1 VNEPQRDHP
10 GLPRPPRP
18 TLSLVLPI
26 YNEEAVIPE
35 LHRQLQDFLAK
46 LGLSAEVVFVNDGS
60 RDRSMDLLRDIAA
73 EETRYRVVA
82 FARNFG
88 HQAAITA
95 GIDYARGEAVVV
107 MDADLQDPPEVV
119 LEMVAKWHQGFDVV
133 YGRRR
138 GRAGE
143 GWFKILTAR
152 WFYRVFAAMIPI
164 EVPLDTGDFR
174 LMSRRVVVALRE
186 LREVHRFVR
195 GMVAW
200 VGFKQAEVLY
210 DRPGRFAGE
219 TKYPIRKML
228 RFALD
233 GITSFSVLPLRFSAY
248 LGVLTSL
255 GAIGV
260 VAYALL
266 SKYLYHQAVPG
277 WTALMIVVTLFASVQ
292 LLMIGILGE
301 YVGRIYEEV
310 KRRPLYVV
318 GETVN
323 LPHRREQGGEE

>member
-1 VNEPQRDHP
+1 MT
-10 GLPRPPRP
+10 LPPRP

-26 YNEEAVIPE
+26 YNEEDVIPE
-35 LHRQLQDFLAK
+35 LHRRLQDFLAK
-46 LGLSAEVVFVNDGS
+46 LGVDAEVLFVNDGS
-60 RDRSMDLLRDIAA
+60 RDRSMELLRDVAAA
-73 EETRYRVVA
+73 EPRYRILG

-88 HQAAITA
+88 HQTAITA
-95 GIDYARGEAVVV
+95 GVDYARGKAVVV

-119 LEMVAKWHQGFDVV
+119 ASMVEKWREGFDVV

-138 GRAGE
+138 RRARE
-143 GWFKILTAR
+143 TWFKLVTAR

-174 LMSRRVVVALRE
+174 LMSRKVVVALRE

-200 VGFKQAEVLY
+200 IGFKQTEVVY

-219 TKYPIRKML
+219 TKYPLRKMV
-228 RFALD
+228 RFAVD
-233 GITSFSVLPLRFSAY
+233 GITSFSILPLRFSTY
-248 LGVLTSL
+248 LGMLTSL
-255 GAIGV
+255 GSVGV
-260 VAYALL
+260 IAYALL
-266 SKYLYHQAVPG
+266 SKYFYHQAVPG
-277 WTALMIVVTLFASVQ
+277 WTALMVAVTIFASVQ

-318 GETVN
+318 SETVN
-323 LPHRREQGGEE
+323 LTKRREPDGETES